1 MSEHQRGAW
10 GSRED
15 AVWWPTSITTTDQQN
30 IQHHQ
35 HLLNQHQQQLVA
47 QQHQVV
53 VQNQHQQQQQ
63 HDTSRSTP
71 STVATQQLFSYKMAS
86 SFPNPATTMAGV
98 VSTSNSSVGA
108 YDYRL
113 GMSTMVARPGDP
125 TTMTSA
131 TPGTQWWYTTQQN
144 VDNTIQQNQHQSQ
157 QNQHQNVHNV
167 TTTPSVRFYFL
178 NYEFSKPKNIEQY

>member
-30 IQHHQ
+30 IHHQ

-47 QQHQVV
+47 QQQAQQIQQHQVV
-53 VQNQHQQQQQ
+53 VQNQHQQQQTGGQ
-63 HDTSRSTP
+63 QGHDSARSTP

-125 TTMTSA
+125 TTTMTSA
-131 TPGTQWWYTTQQN
+131 TPGTLI
-144 VDNTIQQNQHQSQ
+144 NT
-157 QNQHQNVHNV
+157 
-167 TTTPSVRFYFL
+167 
-178 NYEFSKPKNIEQY
+178 